1 MKFDDLK
8 TGWKTEVEKTGKQQD
23 LTRLV
28 ESLEKETK
36 KLDKSI
42 KRRDIMEISIALL
55 LIPVWAWKLFSS
67 ASLLQTIGLWIAIV
81 ACIYIPYKLL
91 KARQVESAKD
101 DSLLAFLSVEKS
113 KIEKQKELLETI
125 AIWYLS
131 PLMVAIILITAGG
144 KVDDAGV
151 PQISEQLMVYY
162 LFCGVLYV
170 GIYFLNKRAAK
181 KKFAPL
187 LDKVNQQIQELKSLN
202 NV

>member
-55 LIPVWAWKLFSS
+55 LIPVWAWKLFYS

-113 KIEKQKELLETI
+113 KLEKQKELLETI

-131 PLMVAIILITAGG
+131 PLMVAIVLITAGS

-170 GIYFLNKRAAK
+170 GIYFLNKSAAK

-187 LDKVNQQIQELKSLN
+187 LDRVNQQIQELKSLN

>member
-55 LIPVWAWKLFSS
+55 LIPVWAWKLFYS

-113 KIEKQKELLETI
+113 KLEKQKELLETI

-131 PLMVAIILITAGG
+131 PLMVAIVLITAGS

-187 LDKVNQQIQELKSLN
+187 LDRVNQQIQELKSLN

>member
-55 LIPVWAWKLFSS
+55 LIPVWAWKLFYS

-113 KIEKQKELLETI
+113 KLEKQKELLETI

-131 PLMVAIILITAGG
+131 PLMVAIVLITAGS

-170 GIYFLNKRAAK
+170 GVYFLNKRAAK

-187 LDKVNQQIQELKSLN
+187 LDRVSQQIQELKSLN

>member
-23 LTRLV
+23 LTHLV

-131 PLMVAIILITAGG
+131 PLMVAIVLITAGS

>member
-23 LTRLV
+23 LTHLV

-55 LIPVWAWKLFSS
+55 LIPVWAWKLFYS

-113 KIEKQKELLETI
+113 KLEKQKELLETI

-131 PLMVAIILITAGG
+131 PLMVAIVLITAGS

-170 GIYFLNKRAAK
+170 GVYFLNKRAAK

-187 LDKVNQQIQELKSLN
+187 LDRVNQQIQELKSLN

>member
-55 LIPVWAWKLFSS
+55 LIPVWAWKLFYS

-113 KIEKQKELLETI
+113 KVEKQKELLETI

-131 PLMVAIILITAGG
+131 PLMVAIVLITAGS

-151 PQISEQLMVYY
+151 PQISEQLMVNY

-187 LDKVNQQIQELKSLN
+187 LDRVNQQIQELKSLN

>member
-55 LIPVWAWKLFSS
+55 LIPVWAWKLFYS

-113 KIEKQKELLETI
+113 KLEKQKELLETI

-131 PLMVAIILITAGG
+131 PLMVAIVLITAGS

-170 GIYFLNKRAAK
+170 GVYFLNKRAAK

-187 LDKVNQQIQELKSLN
+187 LDRVNQQIQELKSLN